1 VQRATVTSVD
11 EKAREFL
18 SRWHAVVRS
27 RDLEGLRDLLANDVR
42 LGAPP
47 YWDKLEGKDLIHH
60 LLGVIVTTIDGF
72 TYHREW
78 VSGSELAL
86 EFRGRVGEFELQGVD
101 LITLDDEGRVRNLDA
116 LIRPLN
122 TLTLLRDR
130 VAPRMQAYLEGL
142 SRRKT

>member
-1 VQRATVTSVD
+1 VSD
-11 EKAREFL
+11 KAREFL
-18 SRWHAVVRS
+18 DRWHAVVRS
-27 RDLEGLRDLLANDVR
+27 RDLEGLRDLLAENVR

-78 VSGSELAL
+78 VAGSELAL
-86 EFRGRVGEFELQGVD
+86 EFCGRVGELELQGVD

-142 SRRKT
+142 SRRRD